1 MANKIDINPSAA
13 TLIESWKA
21 AKEAEKAW
29 VEHRRALE
37 EQIYALHP
45 GLIES
50 LQATLN
56 ASTAL
61 FVSVMLNSDVGNVM
75 KVELKRELVLDQ
87 QAAATM
93 VANNPTLSGTLFKC
107 TWAPTASR
115 VVFGAMGGNTELA
128 AELRQAVSFKEQR
141 PYLTQ
146 V

>member
-1 MANKIDINPSAA
+1 MANKIDINPSAVQ
-13 TLIESWKA
+13 LIADWDK
-21 AKEAEKAW
+21 AKESEKAW
-29 VEHRRALE
+29 AEYRRALE

-50 LQATLN
+50 LKATLN

-61 FVSVMLNSDVGNVM
+61 SVSVVLGNVM

-128 AELRQAVSFKEQR
+128 AELRQAVSFKEMR
-141 PYLTQ
+141 PYMTQ

>member
-1 MANKIDINPSAA
+1 MANKIDINPSAVQ
-13 TLIESWKA
+13 LIADWDK
-21 AKEAEKAW
+21 AKESEKAW
-29 VEHRRALE
+29 AEYRRALE

-50 LQATLN
+50 LKATLN

-61 FVSVMLNSDVGNVM
+61 SVSVMLGSVM

-87 QAAATM
+87 QAASTM

-128 AELRQAVSFKEQR
+128 AELRQAVSFKEMR
-141 PYLTQ
+141 PYMTQ